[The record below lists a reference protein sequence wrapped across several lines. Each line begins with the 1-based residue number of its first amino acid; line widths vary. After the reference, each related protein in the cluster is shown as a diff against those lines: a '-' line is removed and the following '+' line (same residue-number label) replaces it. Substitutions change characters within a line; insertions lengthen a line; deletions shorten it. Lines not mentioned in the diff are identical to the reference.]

1 MFDLDFID
9 HLEMECFFKKHIRIK
24 LFIQKGFEELEV
36 VCALSVHSAG
46 RAHLV
51 LPVVEIVLSHGVETV
66 TAPADVHCSD
76 STQNFSHLRTED
88 RRPWLS
94 WIIIIIIMK
103 VSRNIKYWHLFI
115 MV

>member
-94 WIIIIIIMK
+94 WIIIMK